1 MCDSGKATTSASDPA
16 GTKHAPSA
24 PARHVLPH
32 VGPHVVPHVLP
43 PAEPHGELTCSSNE
57 SAGARTCASPPCGA
71 RRGFRT
77 WRGERPFWAGLFTL
91 AAGFPILYF
100 PYAHLN
106 FGAIPLALSTSA
118 GAGSLIIGVLLV
130 VLALSLWFQQQTR
143 VFAGITVILLA
154 LVSFPVA
161 NFGASSSGWS
171 PV

>member
-1 MCDSGKATTSASDPA
+1 MFLQRIGRRENLRAAA
-16 GTKHAPSA
+16 A
-24 PARHVLPH
+24 
-32 VGPHVVPHVLP
+32 
-43 PAEPHGELTCSSNE
+43 
-57 SAGARTCASPPCGA
+57 GA

-161 NFGASSSGWS
+161 NFGGLLIGLVSGLIGGSLACAWVPPTGDPEAQPAVNRAST
-171 PV
+171 PVPVGEDHGER